1 MATARR
7 NGEGTLMDTDVGTEL
22 YAITAVVAQFEVA
35 PETLVRYE
43 RAGLLRPVLV
53 NEVRF
58 YSTADIGRLN
68 TIRRMTDIMGIN
80 LAGVDVVLRLLEEIR
95 LLQRQLE

>member
-1 MATARR
+1 VDAARR
-7 NGEGTLMDTDVGTEL
+7 IGEGALMETRVGEL
-22 YAITAVVAQFEVA
+22 YVITAVVAQFDVT

-43 RAGLLRPVLV
+43 RAGLLFPQLI

-58 YSTADIGRLN
+58 YTTADVERLN
-68 TIRRMTDIMGIN
+68 TIRRMTDLMGIN